1 MKAHTSI
8 FLSSLLFC
16 CAPPREAT
24 QSSPKGEGTNPVTE
38 AVEVSPNKY
47 IDKQEAG
54 IDFVA
59 YGNEPGWSL
68 DIDLQSFM
76 DFKTTAGDQ
85 GIRTAAVKESTM
97 PDSQAISYFA
107 ETEKGSLKVTL
118 MKKACMDNMSGEKF
132 TYEVRMEVKYKG
144 EEDFVLFEGCGKYLP
159 DYRLHN
165 TWELTEMNG
174 KIISSEGLPKGAPRI
189 EFNTTESKVLGMG
202 GCNSFFGTM
211 DVKENEITIGA
222 LGATKMA
229 CSGLKIEEEF
239 FSTLS
244 GKGLT
249 FLVAPP
255 GLILKKGNERVM
267 AFKPF
272 E

>member
-1 MKAHTSI
+1 
-8 FLSSLLFC
+8 
-16 CAPPREAT
+16 
-24 QSSPKGEGTNPVTE
+24 
-38 AVEVSPNKY
+38 
-47 IDKQEAG
+47 
-54 IDFVA
+54 
-59 YGNEPGWSL
+59 
-68 DIDLQSFM
+68 
-76 DFKTTAGDQ
+76 
-85 GIRTAAVKESTM
+85 
-97 PDSQAISYFA
+97 
-107 ETEKGSLKVTL
+107 
-118 MKKACMDNMSGEKF
+118 
-132 TYEVRMEVKYKG
+132 
-144 EEDFVLFEGCGKYLP
+144 
-159 DYRLHN
+159 
-165 TWELTEMNG
+165 MNG